1 MDMAVVKVESIVPD
15 EKIDTASAK
24 DYEDV
29 EVDIMSLTNKVD
41 VGSNKNE
48 DPDATDPDATE
59 YSSSFGE
66 TDSDGEN
73 SSRPSDEVESE
84 FFGENGVAGDSD
96 SARPG
101 FRPRKRKL
109 TDHWRS
115 YIRPLMWRL
124 KWTEIRLA
132 QVESQALKYTRK
144 LKECEKEK
152 HRVPHGFNM
161 EESGSK
167 SVPYTSHQYRSK
179 ARKRR
184 NRKKV
189 EKSTDIASYTA
200 HHYLF
205 SYLESKKADRESS
218 LDDDFD
224 NPVIEEPP
232 HADSRERREDHQPLL
247 KCTNVDVSYEQLL
260 WNIDNLHN
268 RVRTLKS
275 GINAITSRN
284 ASKFSESENFSLVP
298 CGGEVQTGSAQSPTN
313 SVGNGYTASVGG
325 GVFNS
330 SQNAADEYDFGD
342 FVFPDSAVSSFG
354 EASNIPDII
363 ESTVGL
369 LAAAEVTLQ
378 SALVAESGEHMVE
391 NKDILLQNLK
401 SATHHPVKL
410 VDVKTEVEADGST
423 EKLPEKLKEIKIEVG
438 EASHSASIPISDVN
452 IAAATACASQEQSAL
467 QNNKDAG
474 IPISKKKRGERKA
487 GSGGWN
493 K

>member
-1 MDMAVVKVESIVPD
+1 MDMAVIKVESVAD
-15 EKIDTASAK
+15 EKIDTSAK
-24 DYEDV
+24 DFEDI
-29 EVDIMSLTNKVD
+29 EVDILSLTNKVD
-41 VGSNKNE
+41 VGSNKTE

-59 YSSSFGE
+59 YSSSFSD
-66 TDSDGEN
+66 TNSDGEN
-73 SSRPSDEVESE
+73 SSRPSDAEGDSE
-84 FFGENGVAGDSD
+84 FFGENGVAGPRDT
-96 SARPG
+96 ARPG

-124 KWTEIRLA
+124 KWTEIRLK
-132 QVESQALKYTRK
+132 QFESQTLKYTRQ
-144 LKECEKEK
+144 LQECNKGK
-152 HRVPHGFNM
+152 HRVPDGFNLV
-161 EESGSK
+161 ESGSK
-167 SVPYTSHQYRSK
+167 SVPFTTHEYRSK
-179 ARKRR
+179 ARRRR

-189 EKSTDIASYTA
+189 EKSTDLASYTA

-205 SYLESKKADRESS
+205 SYLESKKTDRESS
-218 LDDDFD
+218 LDDDFE
-224 NPVIEEPP
+224 NPVIAEP
-232 HADSRERREDHQPLL
+232 HADSTEKREDRPLL
-247 KCTNVDVSYEQLL
+247 KCTSADVSYEQLL

-275 GINAITSRN
+275 GVNAITSRN
-284 ASKFSESENFSLVP
+284 ASKFSGSENFSLVP
-298 CGGEVQTGSAQSPTN
+298 YGGEVQTSSAQSPTN
-313 SVGNGYTASVGG
+313 SVGNGYTASVGEG
-325 GVFNS
+325 AFNS

-363 ESTVGL
+363 ESTVGS

-391 NKDILLQNLK
+391 NKDVLLQ
-401 SATHHPVKL
+401 SATHHPMKL

-423 EKLPEKLKEIKIEVG
+423 EKLPEKLKEIKVEVG
-438 EASHSASIPISDVN
+438 EGSQSASIPVSDVN
-452 IAAATACASQEQSAL
+452 IAAATACASQEQHAL
-467 QNNKDAG
+467 QNNKDAS